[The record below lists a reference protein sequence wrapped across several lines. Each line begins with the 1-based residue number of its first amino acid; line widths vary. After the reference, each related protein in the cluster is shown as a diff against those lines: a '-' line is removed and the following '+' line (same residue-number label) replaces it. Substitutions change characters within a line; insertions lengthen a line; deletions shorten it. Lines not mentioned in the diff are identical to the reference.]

1 MLATRR
7 SNLQQR
13 MIFSTLERHPDMDRF
28 SGLTG
33 VTIATVLAI
42 GAVSSLTAGG
52 RTSGR
57 IANIDRTV
65 AATATR
71 AAVQTVEA
79 LEPWLS
85 CKVRDERHVITNWDT

>member
-7 SNLQQR
+7 PNLQQR
-13 MIFSTLERHPDMDRF
+13 MISTLERHPDMDRF
-28 SGLTG
+28 SRLTR
-33 VTIATVLAI
+33 VAIATVLAI
-42 GAVSSLTAGG
+42 GSVSSLAAGG
-52 RTSGR
+52 GAARR

-79 LEPWLS
+79 LESWFS
-85 CKVRDERHVITNWDT
+85 CRVRDERHVITNWDT